1 MEATTVE
8 ASGLALF
15 VFALLAILLGNAFN
29 RASPGLR
36 RSGIP
41 PAVSGGLVFA
51 AAAWVLHATYGLQ
64 VAWPGEQRS
73 LLLLVFFAGL
83 GLSARFSGLAR
94 GGVQVAILCAVIAAT
109 IVAQN
114 AAGAAIA
121 RAFELPAALGLFV
134 GSIAF
139 IGGHGTAAAW
149 AQAPDAAHLAARFEL
164 GIAAATLGL
173 VAGGLVGGPVAMAL
187 ARFLRPGSAPAAAGD
202 PVAGD
207 EEPDTGPSLSSLLSS
222 DRWLGALLLIAAS
235 LAIGEGLQHLA
246 TRHGV
251 ALPGFLTAMFG
262 GILITNA
269 ADLVRRPVDHPLA
282 ELIST
287 VALRLFLAMSM
298 LSLKLWELIPYA
310 GLLAVV
316 LAVQVAVVVA
326 LSALVLFPLLGRD
339 RDAAIVSGGYIGF
352 ALGAMPIGLGTMRR
366 LAESLGPAP
375 RAFLVITLA
384 ASLFTDTANAI
395 AITAFF
401 DALR

>member
-1 MEATTVE
+1 MAV
-8 ASGLALF
+8 APIGVSGLAMF
-15 VFALLAILLGNAFN
+15 VLALLAIMLGNGLNGAWP
-29 RASPGLR
+29 ALR

-51 AAAWVLHATYGLQ
+51 AAAWASHAAIGVEL
-64 VAWPGEQRS
+64 AWPGELRA

-83 GLSARFSGLAR
+83 GLSAKFAGLAK

-121 RAFELPAALGLFV
+121 RAFDQPAALGLFV
-134 GSIAF
+134 GSIPF

-149 AQAPDAAHLAARFEL
+149 AQAPDAAHLPARFEI

-173 VAGGLVGGPVAMAL
+173 VAGGLVGGPVAMWLSRL
-187 ARFLRPGSAPAAAGD
+187 ARTGATPAAAGD
-202 PVAGD
+202 PAFPD
-207 EEPDTGPSLSSLLSS
+207 DEPDAGKSLSSLLSS
-222 DRWLGALLLIAAS
+222 DRWLFALLLIAAA

-246 TRHGV
+246 VRQGLQ
-251 ALPGFLTAMFG
+251 LPAFLTAMFG

-269 ADLVRRPVDHPLA
+269 ADLVRRPVDHQLA

-298 LSLKLWELIPYA
+298 LSLKMWELIPYA

-316 LAVQVAVVVA
+316 LAVQVALVVA
-326 LSALVLFPLLGRD
+326 LSALVLFPLMGRD
-339 RDAAIVSGGYIGF
+339 RDAAILSGGYIGF

-395 AITAFF
+395 AIKAFF
-401 DALR
+401 DRLG